1 LPNISEDELRALNVY
16 QEVETDAWLRLR
28 YRITVRGLLVLATLI
43 VRGILVST
51 APEHYA
57 YEVFVS
63 SSVSL
68 EYLTDMIFYRTIIG
82 VSLACLYGFALYKN
96 HYLRSVSMI
105 ALMAAVALLWGDLQM
120 FLLSSIDRFSPLAY
134 TSLGLRIVAA
144 ILLALNYF
152 DVRR

>member
-1 LPNISEDELRALNVY
+1 MPNISEDELRALNVY

-28 YRITVRGLLVLATLI
+28 YRITVRCLLVLATLL

-57 YEVFVS
+57 YEVFLS
-63 SSVSL
+63 SNVSL
-68 EYLTDMIFYRTIIG
+68 EYLNDLIFYRIIIG
-82 VSLACLYGFALYKN
+82 VSLAGLYGFALYKN

>member
-1 LPNISEDELRALNVY
+1 
-16 QEVETDAWLRLR
+16 
-28 YRITVRGLLVLATLI
+28 
-43 VRGILVST
+43 
-51 APEHYA
+51 
-57 YEVFVS
+57 
-63 SSVSL
+63 
-68 EYLTDMIFYRTIIG
+68 
-82 VSLACLYGFALYKN
+82 
-96 HYLRSVSMI
+96 MI

>member
-1 LPNISEDELRALNVY
+1 MSNISEDELRALNVY
-16 QEVETDAWLRLR
+16 QEVETEAWLRLR

-43 VRGILVST
+43 VRGILVLT
-51 APEHYA
+51 APEYYA

-96 HYLRSVSMI
+96 HYLRSVSMV

-134 TSLGLRIVAA
+134 TTLGLRIVAA

>member
-1 LPNISEDELRALNVY
+1 MPNISEDELRALNVCH
-16 QEVETDAWLRLR
+16 EVETDAWLRLR

-57 YEVFVS
+57 YEVIVS

-96 HYLRSVSMI
+96 HYLRTVSMI

-134 TSLGLRIVAA
+134 TSLGLRIVAT